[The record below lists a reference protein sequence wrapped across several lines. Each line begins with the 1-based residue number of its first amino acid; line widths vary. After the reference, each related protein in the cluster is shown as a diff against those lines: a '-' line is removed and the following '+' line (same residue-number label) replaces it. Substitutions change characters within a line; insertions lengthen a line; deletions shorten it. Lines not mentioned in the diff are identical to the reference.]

1 MAKEKQE
8 NELETGIN
16 ADASVDVAVE
26 QKEKIRFLR
35 LLKHYAHPILLRN
48 LRMNN

>member
-8 NELETGIN
+8 NDLETGIN

-26 QKEKIRFLR
+26 QKGERWFL
-35 LLKHYAHPILLRN
+35 KLRKT
-48 LRMNN
+48 